1 MGRMAW
7 GATTPRVCL
16 GSVAIGKRL
25 WRSRAVEKS
34 QSRLS
39 HRAWKSRPKRG
50 IPTSPQPRRRRVIN
64 RQPDNSLATK
74 TGPFNLLRTGWG
86 VSVAGQ
92 FPISAV
98 GTSRLGDGHCERS
111 VDRLPVQFL
120 SYVWRDPYY
129 LRSQSLNYIE

>member
-64 RQPDNSLATK
+64 SQPDISNNV
-74 TGPFNLLRTGWG
+74 GP
-86 VSVAGQ
+86 VK
-92 FPISAV
+92 
-98 GTSRLGDGHCERS
+98 H
-111 VDRLPVQFL
+111 FL
-120 SYVWRDPYY
+120 SRP
-129 LRSQSLNYIE
+129 LQSLKRVFSYACWVVFLVGLDDFGSLVI